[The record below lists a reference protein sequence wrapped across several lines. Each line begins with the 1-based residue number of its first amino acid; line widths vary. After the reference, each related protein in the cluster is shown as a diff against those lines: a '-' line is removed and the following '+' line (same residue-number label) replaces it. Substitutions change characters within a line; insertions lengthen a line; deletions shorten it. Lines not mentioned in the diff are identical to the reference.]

1 MKNKLRKKVE
11 KTTLKK
17 IIEIN
22 LVRIIVVI
30 LIVWI
35 KYYFK
40 I

>member
-17 IIEIN
+17 TIEIN

-30 LIVWI
+30 LIEWI
-35 KYYFK
+35 KSIFK